1 MTALVERHGSTAPG
15 PHTGR
20 AARFTA
26 MVVVASPFVRETLA
40 RSLRALGA
48 VEVVEAS
55 SLAEARARALGTSTR
70 DLAVV
75 DSNLPDGSGIAL
87 VRELRGLGW
96 VRGLV
101 LSSTEDPYTVRAAL
115 AGGVRAFLVTSSSG
129 GPSVRSAAP
138 QTLATRPRAARLTGA
153 EALSGREVEVLQ
165 LVVRRSLQQGDR
177 RGPRPVR
184 ADREE
189 PPGPDRPQAGHRR
202 PRRDGRGR
210 HARRR
215 RRLTGAATRGGTP
228 GYAGWGHPPRTVSA

>member
-1 MTALVERHGSTAPG
+1 VTALVERHGSTAAG
-15 PHTGR
+15 QHAARG
-20 AARFTA
+20 ARFTA

-55 SLAEARARALGTSTR
+55 SLAEARTRAVGTTAR

-87 VRELRGLGW
+87 VRELRALGW

-115 AGGVRAFLVTSSSG
+115 AGGVRAFLVTASSAGASA
-129 GPSVRSAAP
+129 RTAAP
-138 QTLATRPRAARLTGA
+138 HPLSTRPRSARLTGA

-165 LVVRRSLQQGDR
+165 LVSDGRSNKEIGEALGLSALTVKSHLARIARKLGTGDR
-177 RGPRPVR
+177 AEMVVVAMR
-184 ADREE
+184 A
-189 PPGPDRPQAGHRR
+189 GVVA
-202 PRRDGRGR
+202 
-210 HARRR
+210 
-215 RRLTGAATRGGTP
+215 
-228 GYAGWGHPPRTVSA
+228 